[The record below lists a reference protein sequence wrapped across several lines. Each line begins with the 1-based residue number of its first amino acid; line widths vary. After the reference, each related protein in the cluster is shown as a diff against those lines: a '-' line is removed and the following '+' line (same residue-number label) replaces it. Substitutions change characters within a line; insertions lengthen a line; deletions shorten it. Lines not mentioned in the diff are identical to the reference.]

1 MSAFWAFLIRDP
13 WRKIIALVLTVILY
27 VVLNEGKQ
35 QQKDLLNI
43 PVEIKADDEVFI
55 PNVNRSTAVRVTVR
69 GSESRIKKLNIQDIR
84 GAVEITCNTPG
95 FQSGNVTLF
104 LEPKDFVSSRGIEIV
119 SIEPSRLVVP
129 VQRRISRDVPVAP
142 IVVGQ
147 PRQGLAHDGGKAQP
161 DMVRV
166 SGPERAVRNLQ
177 TLKTEILRIRQDESR
192 SFSKSIALESP
203 GDEFTLSTQM
213 VDVTVTIT
221 DDMSRSLPWLV
232 PVLWN
237 LPLQRNVKIFPE
249 RESVTVTVSGQQ
261 DEIKRISEN
270 EIMVYADLR
279 DSAYDKPGDYIV
291 PLKAV
296 VNIPGKFIR
305 VTRIE
310 PDKIRIRC
318 EKLPGA
324 NDRGST
330 DKTNKK

>member
-177 TLKTEILRIRQDESR
+177 TLKTEILRIRQD
-192 SFSKSIALESP
+192 SFSA
-203 GDEFTLSTQM
+203 
-213 VDVTVTIT
+213 
-221 DDMSRSLPWLV
+221 SLQ
-232 PVLWN
+232 N
-237 LPLQRNVKIFPE
+237 LYTSYQCQI
-249 RESVTVTVSGQQ
+249 
-261 DEIKRISEN
+261 
-270 EIMVYADLR
+270 
-279 DSAYDKPGDYIV
+279 
-291 PLKAV
+291 
-296 VNIPGKFIR
+296 
-305 VTRIE
+305 
-310 PDKIRIRC
+310 
-318 EKLPGA
+318 
-324 NDRGST
+324 
-330 DKTNKK
+330 